1 MCLYLIGNFSNSKV
15 ASHYG
20 LIAHLHKNANKNK
33 WQMYVLCMYDCDM
46 QTNKN
51 PRENIKKIR
60 FMLSDSGIHAN
71 II

>member
-1 MCLYLIGNFSNSKV
+1 
-15 ASHYG
+15 
-20 LIAHLHKNANKNK
+20 
-33 WQMYVLCMYDCDM
+33 MYVLCMYDCDM